1 MAVKDKEY
9 QNINQLQINGQL
21 QGTVLEDES
30 LWNVIT
36 SYAKD
41 GIGSNVVSFRYLTS
55 PATNLTA
62 AVILVQNM
70 FRAHRNKPIAK
81 KVFELVEFDGFGKEE
96 EDKEEP
102 KTAKKK

>member
-1 MAVKDKEY
+1 MPKNA
-9 QNINQLQINGQL
+9 
-21 QGTVLEDES
+21 
-30 LWNVIT
+30 
-36 SYAKD
+36 AD

-55 PATNLTA
+55 PATKLTAA
-62 AVILVQNM
+62 AVILVQNL